1 MLRNETGK
9 ENRGKVMKECKEFR
23 LYPKTSEEKY
33 HDYIFERSLLLL
45 CRLKG
50 ADCRQ
55 ESIHER

>member
-1 MLRNETGK
+1 
-9 ENRGKVMKECKEFR
+9 MKECKEFR
-23 LYPKTSEEKY
+23 LYPKTSGEKY

-45 CRLKG
+45 CRLKE

>member
-9 ENRGKVMKECKEFR
+9 ENRGKIMKESKEFR

-33 HDYIFERSLLLL
+33 QDYIFERSLLLL

-55 ESIHER
+55 ESTHER